1 MARLRV
7 VSSDLPGL
15 AEREFELG
23 SEAVLLGRSPDCGVA
38 LKDERVSRQH
48 ARLEPTPAGWEL
60 VDLESANGVLVDG
73 QRVARTRLGAGG
85 RFQVGGTLFEL
96 LVPAAREP
104 VAALEPPGPPPP
116 AAVPGAASAT
126 AAPASGRPH
135 PQPPSRAET
144 GEAPAFV
151 LRVVASRVSRLVG
164 QEFVVTG
171 EATVGRGDD
180 CTVVLADPNVSRH
193 HALVGPAGAQGCR
206 LADAGSANGVWL
218 DGRRLEGELELPFG
232 QRFRVGDTHLEC
244 YPAPVAAPD
253 TAATGVIADLD
264 ELMAGLLVQELARAG
279 EAVTLGGSQVLLL
292 DQPESAYF
300 VAEGHV
306 EVFTASLRDGRP
318 LGARQHFLTV
328 SAGQLFFGLASGV
341 VGDAGFLATGKAGTQ
356 VRRLPRAALARR
368 AADERT
374 RPHVV
379 GLVEQWVLALEARLT
394 REVFP
399 RPECQLRLT
408 VGVPAR
414 LVPGQRASAEQGL
427 AWLPSGA
434 GSLLY
439 VDMQPLDDL
448 RAAFPLGPRG
458 WLERP
463 AAEVNDLELVPLSTG
478 ELLLS
483 GGLWV
488 ALDAFHTALS
498 ECELINKRL
507 ALVDEYQRLESK
519 RRQSEEAREAAV
531 DAIESV
537 LAGRGERLEQ
547 GHGAGG
553 SGPLLEACRAVG
565 AVLGLRVAPPAAG
578 GAERSFE
585 DQLLAIA
592 AASRC
597 RVRRVVLSGDWWRHD
612 NGPLVALRREGGVV
626 ALLPRG
632 PRRYE
637 LLEPESGTRQR
648 VTAGLAGQL
657 EPLGFMLYRPLPPG
671 RPGVR
676 SLIAFGAHG
685 LFPDVLTLLAM
696 GLATAALGACGPYL
710 IGQAVDNAIP
720 QGERGLLAQIG
731 LGLVIVA
738 LASTAFRLTQAIAA
752 VRVETRLDATL
763 QAALWD
769 RLIDLPSRFFRRYES
784 GDLAERAFGI
794 DAIRAL
800 LSRAGISG
808 LLGALGSMAY
818 AVVMALYDLRLA
830 AVAVGA
836 ALILAGLGLLGNWLQ
851 LRHQRQQV
859 EAHGAL
865 AGLQLQLIA
874 GVAKI
879 RVCAA
884 ENHAFRVW
892 AQRLAR
898 VRRLDYSAGR
908 IQAVLD
914 AVSTAFP
921 VLASMAVFATAA
933 SLPGG
938 LTSTGSFFAFLA
950 AFGAFVGAVQ
960 ALAGASLDLLRAV
973 PIYERL
979 QPILETQPESDVSQ
993 AAPGRL
999 KGEIGVSRVSFRYHE
1014 DGPWVLKDVS
1024 LTIRPGEFVALVG
1037 PSGCG
1042 KSSLMRLLLGLER
1055 PSQGSVSYDGQD
1067 LTGLDVR
1074 AVRRQLGV
1082 VLQESRVLPT
1092 DIFRNI
1098 VGNGSGTL
1106 EEAWEAAEMAGLAD
1120 DVRQMPM
1127 GMHTVVSEG
1136 GGTFSGGQRQR
1147 LLIAR
1152 ALVHKPRL
1160 LFFDEATSA
1169 LDNRT
1174 QAVVTQSMDRLDATR
1189 VVIAHRLSTV
1199 LNADRIFYLDG
1210 GQIQEQGTYAEL
1222 MAKGGLFA
1230 QLARR
1235 QVA

>member
-7 VSSDLPGL
+7 ASSDLPGL
-15 AEREFELG
+15 EGRELELG
-23 SEAVLLGRSPDCGVA
+23 GEAVLLGRSPECGFV
-38 LKDERVSRQH
+38 LKDERVSRRH
-48 ARLEPTPAGWEL
+48 ARLEPTPGGGWQV
-60 VDLESANGVLVDG
+60 VDLGSANGVLVEG
-73 QRVARTRLGAGG
+73 RRVEPAAALASGA
-85 RFQVGGTLFEL
+85 RFQVGGTVFEL
-96 LVPAAREP
+96 LLPA
-104 VAALEPPGPPPP
+104 P
-116 AAVPGAASAT
+116 APGAAALPPASAAVVT
-126 AAPASGRPH
+126 APAAAPDSPHARPVS
-135 PQPPSRAET
+135 Q
-144 GEAPAFV
+144 GERGDRPTQGFV

-164 QEFVVTG
+164 QEFVVEG
-171 EATVGRGDD
+171 QATVGRSDD
-180 CTVVLADPNVSRH
+180 ATIVLADPNISRR
-193 HALVGPAGAQGCR
+193 HARIGPATRGGCR
-206 LADAGSANGVWL
+206 LADAGSSNGVWL
-218 DGRRLEGELELPFG
+218 DARRLEGEIELPFG
-232 QRFRVGDTHLEC
+232 QRFRIGDTHLEC
-244 YPAPVAAPD
+244 QPVLVAEKN
-253 TAATGVIADLD
+253 TAATGVISDLE
-264 ELMAGLLVQELARAG
+264 ELMAGLLAQDLTRAG

-292 DQPESAYF
+292 DQPESVFF

-306 EVFTASLRDGRP
+306 EIFTATLRDGRP

-328 SAGQLFFGLASGV
+328 SAGQLFFGLPGGV

-356 VRRLPRAALARR
+356 VRRLPRPELARR

-374 RPHVV
+374 RPH
-379 GLVEQWVLALEARLT
+379 LVALVDQWVLALEARLT

-399 RPECQLRLT
+399 RPECQLQLA
-408 VGVPAR
+408 VGAPAR

-427 AWLPSGA
+427 AWLPPGA
-434 GSLLY
+434 GPLLY
-439 VDMQPLDDL
+439 VDMQPLDEL

-463 AAEVNDLELVPLSTG
+463 AAEAGELQLVPLSTG
-478 ELLLS
+478 ELLRS
-483 GGLWV
+483 GGLWP
-488 ALDAFHTALS
+488 ALDAFHAALC

-519 RRQSEEAREAAV
+519 RVQSEQAREAAV

-537 LAGRGERLEQ
+537 LAGRGESLEAS
-547 GHGAGG
+547 HGAGG

-565 AVLGLRVAPPAAG
+565 AVLGVPITAPAAG

-585 DQLLAIA
+585 DLLLATA

-597 RVRRVVLSGDWWRHD
+597 RVRRVMLAGDWWRRD

-632 PRRYE
+632 TRRYE
-637 LLEPESGTRQR
+637 LLEPESGTRRQ
-648 VTAGLAGQL
+648 VTPPVAGELQPAAW
-657 EPLGFMLYRPLPPG
+657 MLYRPLPAG
-671 RPGVR
+671 HPGVR
-676 SLIAFGAHG
+676 GLIAFGARG
-685 LFPDVLTLLAM
+685 LFPDVLTLLLM
-696 GLATAALGACGPYL
+696 GLATAVLGACGPYL

-720 QGERGLLAQIG
+720 QGERGLLAQLG
-731 LGLVIVA
+731 LGLAVLA
-738 LASTAFRLTQAIAA
+738 LAGTAFRLTQAIAA

-769 RLIDLPSRFFRRYES
+769 RLIDLPAGFFRRYEA

-794 DAIRAL
+794 DGIRAL

-808 LLGALGSMAY
+808 LLGALSSLAY
-818 AVVMALYDLRLA
+818 AVVMLLYDVRLA
-830 AVAVGA
+830 LVALGA
-836 ALILAGLGLLGNWLQ
+836 ALAFAGLGLLGNWLQ

-874 GVAKI
+874 GVAKV

-898 VRRLDYSAGR
+898 VRRLDFSAGR
-908 IQAVLD
+908 VQVTVD
-914 AVSTAFP
+914 AVSAAFP
-921 VLASMAVFATAA
+921 LLASMAVFATAA
-933 SLPGG
+933 SLHPGQ
-938 LTSTGSFFAFLA
+938 TSTGAFFAFLA

-979 QPILETQPESDVSQ
+979 QPILETPPESDASQ

-999 KGEIGVSRVSFRYHE
+999 KGEIGVSRVSFRYHD

-1024 LTIRPGEFVALVG
+1024 FTIKPGEFVALVG

-1042 KSSLMRLLLGLER
+1042 KSSMMRLLLGLER

-1067 LTGLDVR
+1067 LAGLDVR

-1120 DVRQMPM
+1120 DIRQMPM

-1199 LNADRIFYLDG
+1199 VNADRIFYLDG
-1210 GQIQEQGTYAEL
+1210 GQVQEQGPYAEL

>member
-7 VSSDLPGL
+7 VSSDLPDL
-15 AEREFELG
+15 AGRELELG
-23 SEAVLLGRSPDCGVA
+23 AGPVVLGRSPDCGLV
-38 LKDERVSRQH
+38 LKDERVSRRH
-48 ARLEPTPAGWEL
+48 ARLEPASGGGWQV
-60 VDLESANGVLVDG
+60 VDLGSANGVLVEG
-73 QRVARTRLGAGG
+73 RRVEQAALSGGAR
-85 RFQVGGTLFEL
+85 FEVGGTTFEL
-96 LVPAAREP
+96 LLPTPAA
-104 VAALEPPGPPPP
+104 PPP
-116 AAVPGAASAT
+116 AAGPV
-126 AAPASGRPH
+126 AAPPAAPEARAAAPPGPASRAAAPE
-135 PQPPSRAET
+135 PPS
-144 GEAPAFV
+144 FI

-164 QEFVVTG
+164 QEFVVEG
-171 EATVGRGDD
+171 QATVGRSDD
-180 CTVVLADPNVSRH
+180 CEVALADPNISRR
-193 HALVGPAGAQGCR
+193 HARVGPAGPGGCR
-206 LADAGSANGVWL
+206 LADAGSSNGIWL
-218 DGRRLEGELELPFG
+218 DGRRLEGEPELPFG
-232 QRFRVGDTHLEC
+232 QRFRIGDTHLEC
-244 YPAPVAAPD
+244 HPAPVAGRN

-264 ELMAGLLVQELARAG
+264 ELMAGLLAQDLARAG

-292 DQPESAYF
+292 DQPEWAYF

-306 EVFTASLRDGRP
+306 EVFTATLRDGRP
-318 LGARQHFLTV
+318 LGARQHFITV
-328 SAGQLFFGLASGV
+328 SAGQLFFGLPGGV
-341 VGDAGFLATGKAGTQ
+341 VGDAGFLATGKAGTH
-356 VRRLPRAALARR
+356 VRRLPRADLARR
-368 AADERT
+368 AADARA
-374 RPHVV
+374 RPHLVA
-379 GLVEQWVLALEARLT
+379 LVEQWLLALEARLT

-399 RPECQLRLT
+399 RPDCQVRLAPGT
-408 VGVPAR
+408 PAR
-414 LVPGQRASAEQGL
+414 LAPGQRACGEPGL
-427 AWLPSGA
+427 AWLPPGG

-439 VDMQPLDDL
+439 VDMQPLDE
-448 RAAFPLGPRG
+448 RPAAFPLGPRG
-458 WLERP
+458 WVERP
-463 AAEVNDLELVPLSTG
+463 GTESAELELLPLGTA
-478 ELLLS
+478 ELLLA
-483 GGLWV
+483 GGLWP
-488 ALDAFHTALS
+488 ALDGFHATLS
-498 ECELINKRL
+498 ECELLNKRL

-531 DAIESV
+531 DAIEGV
-537 LAGRGERLEQ
+537 LAGRGEGLEPS
-547 GHGAGG
+547 HGAGG
-553 SGPLLEACRAVG
+553 SGPLLEALRAVG
-565 AVLGLRVAPPAAG
+565 GALGLPISPPAAG

-585 DQLLAIA
+585 DLLLATA

-597 RVRRVVLSGDWWRHD
+597 RVRRVMLAGDWWRRD
-612 NGPLVALRREGGVV
+612 NGPLLALRREGGVV

-632 PRRYE
+632 ARRYE
-637 LLEPESGTRQR
+637 LFEPESGGRRR
-648 VTAGLAGQL
+648 VTPAVAGELQPGAW
-657 EPLGFMLYRPLPPG
+657 MLYRPLPAG
-671 RPGVR
+671 HPGVR
-676 SLIAFGAHG
+676 GLVAFGAHG
-685 LFPDVLTLLAM
+685 LFPDVLTLLLM
-696 GLATAALGACGPYL
+696 GLATAVLGACGPYL

-720 QGERGLLAQIG
+720 QGERGLLAQVG
-731 LGLVIVA
+731 LGLAVVA
-738 LASTAFRLTQAIAA
+738 LAGTAFRLTQAIAA
-752 VRVETRLDATL
+752 VRLESRLDATL

-769 RLIDLPSRFFRRYES
+769 RLIDLPSGFFRRYEA

-794 DAIRAL
+794 DGIRAL
-800 LSRAGISG
+800 LSRAGLSG
-808 LLGALGSMAY
+808 LLGALSSLAY
-818 AVVMALYDLRLA
+818 AVVMLLYDVRLA
-830 AVAVGA
+830 GVALLA
-836 ALILAGLGLLGNWLQ
+836 ALAFAGLGFLGNWLQ

-865 AGLQLQLIA
+865 SALQLQLIA

-898 VRRLDYSAGR
+898 VRRLDFSAGR
-908 IQAVLD
+908 VQVAID
-914 AVSTAFP
+914 AVSAAFP
-921 VLASMAVFATAA
+921 LLASMAVFAVAA

-938 LTSTGSFFAFLA
+938 HVSTGAFFAFLA
-950 AFGAFVGAVQ
+950 AFGAFVGGVQ
-960 ALAGASLDLLRAV
+960 SLAGASLDLLRAV

-979 QPILETQPESDVSQ
+979 RPILETPPESDPSQ

-999 KGEIGVSRVSFRYHE
+999 RGEISVARVSFRYHE
-1014 DGPWVLKDVS
+1014 DGPWVLRDVS
-1024 LTIRPGEFVALVG
+1024 LTIAPGEFVALVG

-1055 PSQGSVSYDGQD
+1055 PGQGSVCYDGQD
-1067 LTGLDVR
+1067 LAGLDVR

-1120 DVRQMPM
+1120 DIRQMPM

-1152 ALVHKPRL
+1152 ALVNKPRI

-1189 VVIAHRLSTV
+1189 VVIAHRLSTIV
-1199 LNADRIFYLDG
+1199 NADRIFYLDG
-1210 GQIQEQGTYAEL
+1210 GQVQEQGTYAEL
-1222 MAKGGLFA
+1222 MARGGLFA